1 MNLKKLLKL
10 EATWYFMALAGLLI
24 LVYMGGNIIIDT
36 YFYLI
41 SLNVFVLLF
50 SYTILKIKK
59 TTLLFLCCRLYV
71 FCSLVYLL

>member
-10 EATWYFMALAGLLI
+10 EATWYFMALAGLLV

-59 TTLLFLCCRLYV
+59 DYITIFM
-71 FCSLVYLL
+71 F

>member
-59 TTLLFLCCRLYV
+59 DYITIFML
-71 FCSLVYLL
+71 